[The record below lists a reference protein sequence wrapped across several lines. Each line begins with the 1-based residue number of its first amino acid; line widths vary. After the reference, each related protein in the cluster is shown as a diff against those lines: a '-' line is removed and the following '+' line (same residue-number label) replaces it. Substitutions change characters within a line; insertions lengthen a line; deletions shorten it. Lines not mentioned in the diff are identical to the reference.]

1 MLLFGIIVTV
11 LFFISWVIEDN
22 KKYLEEL
29 ARNKKKSSK
38 NPNNI
43 PTQSKNNNLKLVK
56 EENKKKPLTLKQKN
70 FIKELVA
77 RNDYAVI
84 ERILIDNKLI
94 NKLSMEVASN
104 IISHILEVERYED
117 NKIQNDEMFLKRF
130 PLPLEKKKASEKN
143 KDAQRKKVV
152 NKSVKLKCLGLTKNR
167 KRCVRLVKYPKY
179 FCELHS
185 NDYKEY
191 DFADA
196 IAREYFYRSHCQKF
210 LSNLFELLTLESK
223 ENNFKLEGTI
233 KSIIKDHLGVKE
245 FNNLIK
251 KLAKKSFKDLFFD
264 FTFFNVFTS
273 SLVGDYPFMRAEFW
287 CFECSIDSFKNNDLC
302 YEHNVYSDFHL
313 LYEFGFYP
321 NETFSDAGEFYLEL
335 NKLVIKNDFSELIE
349 NYYLSVKN
357 YNLNDSMLS
366 DILDDLDEELFG
378 DN

>member
-1 MLLFGIIVTV
+1 MLLFGIFVFTV
-11 LFFISWVIEDN
+11 LFYITWVSEDN

-29 ARNKKKSSK
+29 AANNKKKG
-38 NPNNI
+38 
-43 PTQSKNNNLKLVK
+43 VK
-56 EENKKKPLTLKQKN
+56 EVNKKKPATLKQKN

-84 ERILIDNKLI
+84 ERILIANKLI
-94 NKLSMEVASN
+94 NKISMELASN

-143 KDAQRKKVV
+143 KDAERKKVV

-191 DFADA
+191 KFADA
-196 IAREYFYRSHCQKF
+196 IAREYFYRSHCQEF
-210 LSNLFELLTLESK
+210 LSNLFEFLTLESK
-223 ENNFKLEGTI
+223 ENNFKLEATI
-233 KSIIKDHLGVKE
+233 KSIIKDYLGVKE

-251 KLAKKSFKDLFFD
+251 KLEKKSFKDLFFD
-264 FTFFNVFTS
+264 YTFFNVFTI
-273 SLVGDYPFMRAEFW
+273 SLDGDYPFMRAWFL
-287 CFECSIDSFKNNDLC
+287 CVECSIDSFKNNDLC

-321 NETFSDAGEFYLEL
+321 NELFPDAGEFYLEL
-335 NKLVIKNDFSELIE
+335 NKLVIQKDFSKLIE

-357 YNLNDSMLS
+357 YNSNDSMLS
-366 DILDDLDEELFG
+366 DILDDLDEELFE

>member
-1 MLLFGIIVTV
+1 MLIFGIFVLTV
-11 LFFISWVIEDN
+11 IFYITWESEKN
-22 KKYLEEL
+22 LEEL
-29 ARNKKKSSK
+29 AANNRKKG
-38 NPNNI
+38 
-43 PTQSKNNNLKLVK
+43 VK
-56 EENKKKPLTLKQKN
+56 EENKKKPATLKQKN

-84 ERILIDNKLI
+84 ERILIANKLI
-94 NKLSMEVASN
+94 NKLSMELASN

-130 PLPLEKKKASEKN
+130 PLPLEKKKAPEKN

-152 NKSVKLKCLGLTKNR
+152 NKAVKLKCLGLTKNR

-191 DFADA
+191 EFTEA

-210 LSNLFELLTLESK
+210 LSNLFEFLTLESK

-264 FTFFNVFTS
+264 FTFFNVFTI
-273 SLVGDYPFMRAEFW
+273 SLDGDYPFMRAGFG

-321 NETFSDAGEFYLEL
+321 NETSSDAEEFYLEL
-335 NKLVIKNDFSELIE
+335 NKLVIENDFSELIE

-357 YNLNDSMLS
+357 YNSNDSMLS
-366 DILDDLDEELFG
+366 EILDDLDEELFE